1 MNEHVATY
9 YYDSNDS
16 GQQVFDIYACYD
28 NMEQYDI
35 RDVQFYDLYDKSGN
49 CVNEG
54 DPFYEF
60 PTWQEVFNNYYQ
72 KA

>member
-9 YYDSNDS
+9 YYD
-16 GQQVFDIYACYD
+16 
-28 NMEQYDI
+28 
-35 RDVQFYDLYDKSGN
+35 KSGK

-54 DPFYEF
+54 DPLYEF

>member
-1 MNEHVATY
+1 MNEHLASY

-28 NMEQYDI
+28 NVDQYDI
-35 RDVQFYDLYDKSGN
+35 RDVQFYDVYNKDGV

-54 DPFYEF
+54 NPFYEF
-60 PTWQEVFNNYYQ
+60 PSWCDIYKLYLV
-72 KA
+72 K